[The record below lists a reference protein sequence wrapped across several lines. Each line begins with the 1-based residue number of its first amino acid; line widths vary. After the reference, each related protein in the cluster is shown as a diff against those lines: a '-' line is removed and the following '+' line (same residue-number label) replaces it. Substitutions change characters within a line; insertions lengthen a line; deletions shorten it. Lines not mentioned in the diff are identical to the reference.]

1 MSNREIVLDLVN
13 RLPEEASLHE
23 IAREIEFIAGVNEG
37 FAEIQD
43 GKGVPIQELR
53 DLMTTWLAE

>member
-23 IAREIEFIAGVNEG
+23 IEFIASINEG
-37 FAEIQD
+37 FAEIQS
-43 GKGVPIQELR
+43 GHGIPIQDLR
-53 DLMTTWLAE
+53 NLMQTWIAE